1 MYFINIP
8 HRRNFLIIPI
18 DADKSFLMN
27 IYTTSLSSWTE
38 ELFSKQHTQLC
49 DITFKTH

>member
-38 ELFSKQHTQLC
+38 LFSKNTQLC
-49 DITFKTH
+49 YITFKTH